1 MKARGTRRMENFLF
15 LHEWLG
21 HLNRLS
27 PDVNAMSAPYCYPF
41 RTGIAGIAGCADR
54 RACFDPLLWPE
65 VLEWAPFDGV
75 ERKLALNLLPLPI
88 DQRCGREEME
98 RIARAVEDFYS

>member
-1 MKARGTRRMENFLF
+1 MAGAFEQTVSGCKRHVRSVL
-15 LHEWLG
+15 
-21 HLNRLS
+21 LS
-27 PDVNAMSAPYCYPF
+27 VPD
-41 RTGIAGIAGCADR
+41 GIAGIAGCADR
-54 RACFDPLLWPE
+54 RACCDSLLWPE